1 MKGMIAQVLQAFV
14 TLLVIMDP
22 FVSLP
27 VLIAMTKGCP
37 EKHRKAMADRATLI
51 AGVIMLIFYVSSL
64 NIFELIGIS
73 LASFMVAGG
82 IVLLILGVQGALGIS
97 FRQSRQSKDVHVAA
111 VIIGTPLITGPG
123 TITTIIVLV
132 QQLGYLVAGIAG
144 ILALAVTW
152 IVLRQANLLYRH
164 LGERTIEVFSRVMGL
179 LVTAIAIEFISKGI
193 RLMASHLI

>member
-1 MKGMIAQVLQAFV
+1 MLFNILQSFV

-27 VLIAMTKGCP
+27 VLLAMTKGCP
-37 EKHRKAMADRATLI
+37 ERHRKAMADRATGI
-51 AGVIMLIFYVSSL
+51 AGLIMLIFYASSL
-64 NIFELIGIS
+64 KIFDLMGIS

-132 QQLGYLVAGIAG
+132 QRQGYLVTGIAG
-144 ILALAVTW
+144 ALALLATW
-152 IVLRQANLLYRH
+152 IVLRQANALYKR
-164 LGERTIEVFSRVMGL
+164 LGERTIEVFSRIMGL
-179 LVTAIAIEFISKGI
+179 LVTAIAIEFISRGI
-193 RLMASHLI
+193 RILIAGTP